1 MRSVFVCMKHPGT
14 SFPGCLF
21 IKSGIW
27 SGIFQK
33 QKPQVV
39 DNNYLWFFRVP
50 GAGVEPAQPC
60 GHWCLRPAR
69 LPIPPSGQLLVN
81 GAIGKRGN
89 KCSYFFLVMKP
100 ECFFDFRMKRI
111 GYRTGLGGSFNDP
124 SFTVAVCAPVREVH
138 VYNNFSY
145 PAG

>member
-1 MRSVFVCMKHPGT
+1 
-14 SFPGCLF
+14 
-21 IKSGIW
+21 
-27 SGIFQK
+27 
-33 QKPQVV
+33 
-39 DNNYLWFFRVP
+39 
-50 GAGVEPAQPC
+50 
-60 GHWCLRPAR
+60 
-69 LPIPPSGQLLVN
+69 LVN

-124 SFTVAVCAPVREVH
+124 SFTVTVCAPVREVH